1 MAGRTPNGALDDAQ
15 ARRLR
20 QRFRKGV
27 FVIPSLLTTA
37 NIFCGFY
44 SVMESLAGI
53 KALALVPLSG
63 GLEVVTDSVALGA
76 ATEHFDRAAIV
87 IGFAALFD
95 LLDGRVARMTNA
107 TSEFGLE
114 LDSIADVISF
124 GIAPAVLAFAW
135 GYGQVPDLH
144 NIGWAASFL
153 FVICGALRL
162 ARFNVQARRP
172 HSNLPPKNPKIDKKA
187 FVGMPIPVGATM
199 IASITHFAPR
209 PLGYVKEAHLW
220 SLWIGPKVYSTAL
233 LVLVVCLAFLMIS
246 TLRYS
251 SLKNVGVG
259 NRNPR
264 ILIIGLALVVM
275 LIWFN
280 SQWFL
285 LIISTV
291 YVAHGVLAKLWSLV
305 KPRRAGDGHAQIELD
320 TKPSSEVRR

>member
-1 MAGRTPNGALDDAQ
+1 MAGRTPNSTLDEAQ

-44 SVMESLAGI
+44 SVMESLAGSR
-53 KALALVPLSG
+53 ALALVVLNQGNEHLSQAAI
-63 GLEVVTDSVALGA
+63 TS
-76 ATEHFDRAAIV
+76 ATEHFDRAAIT

-114 LDSIADVISF
+114 LDSIADVVSF

-135 GYGQVPDLH
+135 GYGEVPDLH
-144 NIGWAASFL
+144 NVGWVASFL

-172 HSNLPPKNPKIDKKA
+172 HSTHPPKNPKVDKKA
-187 FVGMPIPVGATM
+187 FVGMPIPIGATM
-199 IASITHFAPR
+199 IASITHFSPT
-209 PLGYVKEAHLW
+209 PVGYVGERRLW
-220 SLWIGPKVYSTAL
+220 SLVFGPHVYSIAL
-233 LVLVVCLAFLMIS
+233 VVLVASLAFLMIS

-251 SLKNVGVG
+251 SFKNLGVG

-264 ILIIGLALVVM
+264 ILIIGLALVVT
-275 LIWFN
+275 LIWFY
-280 SQWFL
+280 SQWAL
-285 LIISTV
+285 LIISTA
-291 YVAHGVLAKLWSLV
+291 YASHGVIAKLWSLL
-305 KPRRAGDGHAQIELD
+305 KPRRAGTERAELGID
-320 TKPSSEVRR
+320 AKSSPEVRS

>member
-1 MAGRTPNGALDDAQ
+1 MAGRTPNGALDDVQ

-20 QRFRKGV
+20 RGFRKGV

-53 KALALVPLSG
+53 KALALVPLSRSF
-63 GLEVVTDSVALGA
+63 DFVADPGDLRM
-76 ATEHFDRAAIV
+76 ATEHFDRAAVV

-95 LLDGRVARMTNA
+95 LLDGRVARMTNS

-124 GIAPAVLAFAW
+124 GVAPAVLAFAW

-144 NIGWAASFL
+144 NVGWAASFL

-209 PLGYVKEAHLW
+209 PLGYSADTHLW
-220 SLWIGPKVYSTAL
+220 SLWIGPQVYSTAL
-233 LVLVVCLAFLMIS
+233 LILVVCLAFLMIS

-251 SLKNVGVG
+251 SLKNIGVG

-264 ILIIGLALVVM
+264 ILIIGLALVVT
-275 LIWFN
+275 LIWFY
-280 SQWFL
+280 SRWFL
-285 LIISTV
+285 LVISTV
-291 YVAHGVLAKLWSLV
+291 YVSHGVLVKLWSLV
-305 KPRRAGDGHAQIELD
+305 KPRRVGTAHPEIELD
-320 TKPSSEVRR
+320 TKPSPEVRS

>member
-1 MAGRTPNGALDDAQ
+1 MADRTPNGALDDAQ

-20 QRFRKGV
+20 RGFRKGV

-53 KALALVPLSG
+53 KALALVAPPSLD
-63 GLEVVTDSVALGA
+63 LTYDAALGA

-95 LLDGRVARMTNA
+95 LLDGRVARMTNS

-124 GIAPAVLAFAW
+124 GVAPAVLAFAW
-135 GYGQVPDLH
+135 GYGENPDLH
-144 NIGWAASFL
+144 NVGWAASFL

-199 IASITHFAPR
+199 IASITHFSPR
-209 PLGYVKEAHLW
+209 PLGYGADTHLW
-220 SLWIGPKVYSTAL
+220 SLWISRQAYSTAL
-233 LVLVVCLAFLMIS
+233 LILVVCLAFLMIS

-251 SLKNVGVG
+251 SLKNIGVG

-264 ILIIGLALVVM
+264 ILIIGLALVVT
-275 LIWFN
+275 LIWFY
-280 SQWFL
+280 SRWFL
-285 LIISTV
+285 LIISTI
-291 YVAHGVLAKLWSLV
+291 YVSHGLLAKLWSLV
-305 KPRRAGDGHAQIELD
+305 KPRRAGAGQPEIELD
-320 TKPSSEVRR
+320 KKPTPEVRG

>member
-1 MAGRTPNGALDDAQ
+1 MAGRTPNGALDDVQ

-44 SVMESLAGI
+44 SVMESLAGVRS
-53 KALALVPLSG
+53 LARVGLSNG
-63 GLEVVTDSVALGA
+63 SENLAPTAIAS
-76 ATEHFDRAAIV
+76 ATEHFDRAAIT
-87 IGFAALFD
+87 IGLAALFD

-114 LDSIADVISF
+114 LDSIADVVSF
-124 GIAPAVLAFAW
+124 GIAPALMAFAW
-135 GYGQVPDLH
+135 GYGEVPDLQKV
-144 NIGWAASFL
+144 GWAASFL

-172 HSNLPPKNPKIDKKA
+172 HSNLPRKNPKVDKKA
-187 FVGMPIPVGATM
+187 FVGMPIPIAATM
-199 IASITHFAPR
+199 IAAITHFSPR
-209 PLGYVKEAHLW
+209 PVGYAGEKHIW
-220 SLWIGPKVYSTAL
+220 SLWIGPQVYATGL

-251 SLKNVGVG
+251 SFKNVGVG
-259 NRNPR
+259 TRNPR

-275 LIWFN
+275 LIWLN

-285 LIISTV
+285 LTIATIYSS
-291 YVAHGVLAKLWSLV
+291 HGLVAKLWSLM
-305 KPRRAGDGHAQIELD
+305 KPRRASGREL
-320 TKPSSEVRR
+320 

>member
-1 MAGRTPNGALDDAQ
+1 MPGRTTNGALDDAQ

-53 KALALVPLSG
+53 KALATVPLSG
-63 GLEVVTDSVALGA
+63 GVDFVVESAALIS
-76 ATEHFDRAAIV
+76 ATEHFDKAAIV

-124 GIAPAVLAFAW
+124 GIAPALLAFAW
-135 GYGQVPDLH
+135 GYGQVPELH
-144 NIGWAASFL
+144 NVGWAASFL

-172 HSNLPPKNPKIDKKA
+172 HPNLPPKNPKVDKKA

-199 IASITHFAPR
+199 IASIVHFAPR
-209 PLGYVKEAHLW
+209 PLGYVTDIHLW
-220 SLWIGPKVYSTAL
+220 SLWIGPKAYSTAL
-233 LVLVVCLAFLMIS
+233 LILVVCLAFLMIS

-259 NRNPR
+259 TRNPR
-264 ILIIGLALVVM
+264 IMIIGLAMVVI
-275 LIWFN
+275 LIWFY
-280 SQWFL
+280 SQWVL

-291 YVAHGVLAKLWSLV
+291 YVSHGVVAKLWSLL
-305 KPRRAGDGHAQIELD
+305 KPRRAVDGHTEIEID
-320 TKPSSEVRR
+320 AKTSREIRS

>member
-1 MAGRTPNGALDDAQ
+1 MAGTTPNGALDDVQ

-20 QRFRKGV
+20 RGFRKGV

-53 KALALVPLSG
+53 KALALVPLTGSLDLVMGSG
-63 GLEVVTDSVALGA
+63 ALIT
-76 ATEHFDRAAIV
+76 ATEHFDRAAVV

-95 LLDGRVARMTNA
+95 LLDGRVARMTNS

-124 GIAPAVLAFAW
+124 GVAPAVLAFAW

-144 NIGWAASFL
+144 NVGWAASFL

-199 IASITHFAPR
+199 IASITHFSPR
-209 PLGYVKEAHLW
+209 PLG
-220 SLWIGPKVYSTAL
+220 
-233 LVLVVCLAFLMIS
+233 
-246 TLRYS
+246 
-251 SLKNVGVG
+251 
-259 NRNPR
+259 
-264 ILIIGLALVVM
+264 
-275 LIWFN
+275 
-280 SQWFL
+280 
-285 LIISTV
+285 
-291 YVAHGVLAKLWSLV
+291 
-305 KPRRAGDGHAQIELD
+305 
-320 TKPSSEVRR
+320 

>member
-1 MAGRTPNGALDDAQ
+1 MAGRTPNGASDEIQ

-20 QRFRKGV
+20 RGFRKGV

-53 KALALVPLSG
+53 KALALVPPSVSSDFTMGSG
-63 GLEVVTDSVALGA
+63 ALIT

-135 GYGQVPDLH
+135 GYGEIPDLH
-144 NIGWAASFL
+144 NVGWAASFL

-209 PLGYVKEAHLW
+209 PLGHVTEAHLW
-220 SLWIGPKVYSTAL
+220 SLWIGPQAYSTAL

-251 SLKNVGVG
+251 SLKNIGVG

-264 ILIIGLALVVM
+264 ILIIGLALVVT
-275 LIWFN
+275 LIWFY
-280 SQWFL
+280 SRWFL
-285 LIISTV
+285 LIISMV
-291 YVAHGVLAKLWSLV
+291 YVSHGVLAKLWSLV
-305 KPRRAGDGHAQIELD
+305 KPRRAGDGHAEIELD
-320 TKPSSEVRR
+320 TKPSPEVRS